1 MNQFVK
7 ENWKRILHVVGV
19 ALFVI
24 GTIDPLEGSV
34 LIMAGTILLATLGFI
49 DKKPNWK
56 IFFIAA
62 ILIIIG
68 VFFLF
73 YLSSLGGFGGSS
85 TLSWWYGLL
94 ILPYPIGWLS
104 VLVLLIHTA
113 FKNRKQQIQNKNE

>member
-1 MNQFVK
+1 MNKFIK
-7 ENWKRILHVVGV
+7 NNWKRILHLAAV
-19 ALFVI
+19 ALFII

-34 LIMAGTILLATLGFI
+34 LIMVGSILLAALGFF
-49 DKKPNWK
+49 DNQQNWT
-56 IFFIAA
+56 FFFSAS

-68 VFFLF
+68 LFFLF
-73 YLSSLGGFGGSS
+73 YLSSLGGFGGNS